1 MDKKDVRILVVDDE
15 PMMADSL
22 KQNLIEEGYS
32 VDIAATG
39 TEAIELFDQ
48 GGHHLAICD
57 LYLPDM
63 DGLEVMRHIK
73 DTRPTHRSNCC
84 YRPWHGGQSSRSN
97 ARPGRLILWK
107 RTTLNLKTLQRRI
120 ENALKQREL
129 VTENANMRRQLSTRS
144 EYFNII
150 GSAKSM
156 QTIYETIESVAKSDA
171 NVLIVG
177 ESGTGKELIANAIHY
192 QSLRSKKP
200 FIKVNC
206 AALPKELIESELFGH
221 TKGAFTGAHAEKE
234 GLVQHAAGG
243 SLMLDEIAEMPVEL
257 QPKLLRVLQERSYR
271 KIGSEKTYAVDFRLI
286 SSTNRPPADAIRDG
300 LLRDDLF
307 YRISTITIHVP
318 PLRERNEDIQ
328 LLTEHFLHMYTQKYD
343 RQIAGCFPGS
353 IPKIVWPWWPGNVR
367 ELQNVIER
375 AVLLAKGNRIE
386 PVDLPFDNGS
396 LPEGSPAGLGW
407 DVPPNM
413 TLEDIERLVIEKT
426 LQRTGGNKQAA
437 ANLLGIYRPRLYSKI
452 RKYNI
457 DVASSNVRLNNF
469 IPTCQPLNE
478 TELEVGPLIGGRLQ
492 SIDALR
498 GIAALGVVLYHA
510 VLQTPN
516 LVPNNFFRWPV
527 NLLQFVSSFGYI
539 GVFLFFVISGFC
551 IHLQWAKSRAAGKPS
566 RFSLEPSGD
575 AEFAGFILLT

>member
-1 MDKKDVRILVVDDE
+1 MEKKDVRILVVDDE
-15 PMMADSL
+15 ESMTDAL
-22 KQNLIEEGYS
+22 RLNLVEEGYT
-32 VDIAATG
+32 VDTAATG
-39 TEAIELFDQ
+39 GQAIELFDQ

-57 LYLPDM
+57 LQLPDM

-73 DTRPTHRSNCC
+73 D
-84 YRPWHGGQSSRSN
+84 
-97 ARPGRLILWK
+97 ARPNTEVIMVTAHG
-107 RTTLNLKTLQRRI
+107 TTTKAVAATKAGAFDFVDKPLNFEELALRVQ
-120 ENALKQREL
+120 NALMHREL
-129 VTENANMRRQLSTRS
+129 VDENTNLRRQMSTRS

-150 GSAKSM
+150 GSSKPM
-156 QTIYETIESVAKSDA
+156 QTIYETIEAVAKSDA

-192 QSLRSKKP
+192 NSLRARKP

-206 AALPKELIESELFGH
+206 AALPRELIESELFGH
-221 TKGAFTGAHAEKE
+221 TKGAFTGAHADKE

-243 SLMLDEIAEMPVEL
+243 SLMLDEIADLPVEL

-286 SSTNRPPADAIRDG
+286 SSTNRLPADAIRDG

-318 PLRERNEDIQ
+318 PLRDRSEDIQ
-328 LLTEHFLHMYTQKYD
+328 LLTEHFLHMYAKKYD
-343 RQIAGCFPGS
+343 RQIAGVSQAAYQRLFGHT
-353 IPKIVWPWWPGNVR
+353 WPGNVR

-396 LPEGSPAGLGW
+396 LPEGSPAGASW
-407 DVPPNM
+407 DVPANL

-457 DVASSNVRLNNF
+457 DVA
-469 IPTCQPLNE
+469 
-478 TELEVGPLIGGRLQ
+478 
-492 SIDALR
+492 AL
-498 GIAALGVVLYHA
+498 
-510 VLQTPN
+510 
-516 LVPNNFFRWPV
+516 
-527 NLLQFVSSFGYI
+527 VS
-539 GVFLFFVISGFC
+539 
-551 IHLQWAKSRAAGKPS
+551 A
-566 RFSLEPSGD
+566 
-575 AEFAGFILLT
+575 

>member
-1 MDKKDVRILVVDDE
+1 LEKKDVRILVVDDE
-15 PMMADSL
+15 PTIADSL
-22 KQNLIEEGYS
+22 KQNLVEEGYL
-32 VDIAATG
+32 VDTSATG
-39 TEAIELFDQ
+39 AEAIGLFDQ
-48 GGHHLAICD
+48 GGHHIAICD
-57 LYLPDM
+57 LQLPDM
-63 DGLEVMRHIK
+63 DGLDVVRHIK
-73 DTRPTHRSNCC
+73 DAKPLTEVIVLTG
-84 YRPWHGGQSSRSN
+84 HGSGPRAFEASKAGAFDFVEKDEN
-97 ARPGRLILWK
+97 FEFE
-107 RTTLNLKTLQRRI
+107 TLLRRI
-120 ENALKQREL
+120 QNALKLRESL
-129 VTENANMRRQLSTRS
+129 TENENMLNFRQLSTRS

-150 GSAKSM
+150 GSSKQM

-171 NVLIVG
+171 NVLVVG

-192 QSLRSKKP
+192 NSLRARKP

-221 TKGAFTGAHAEKE
+221 TKGAFTGAHADKE

-318 PLRERNEDIQ
+318 PLRDRSEDIQ
-328 LLTEHFLHMYTQKYD
+328 LLTEHFLHTYAQKYD
-343 RQIAGCFPGS
+343 RTIAGVSQAAYQRLFGHA
-353 IPKIVWPWWPGNVR
+353 WPGNVR

-396 LPEGSPAGLGW
+396 LPEGSPAGTGW
-407 DVPPNM
+407 DVPANL

-426 LQRTGGNKQAA
+426 LQRTNGNKQAA

-457 DVASSNVRLNNF
+457 DVA
-469 IPTCQPLNE
+469 
-478 TELEVGPLIGGRLQ
+478 
-492 SIDALR
+492 ALV
-498 GIAALGVVLYHA
+498 A
-510 VLQTPN
+510 T
-516 LVPNNFFRWPV
+516 
-527 NLLQFVSSFGYI
+527 
-539 GVFLFFVISGFC
+539 
-551 IHLQWAKSRAAGKPS
+551 
-566 RFSLEPSGD
+566 
-575 AEFAGFILLT
+575 

>member
-1 MDKKDVRILVVDDE
+1 MDRSDVRILVVDDDE
-15 PMMADSL
+15 PTADSL
-22 KQNLIEEGYS
+22 RLNLVEEGYT
-32 VDIAATG
+32 VDTAATG
-39 TEAIELFDQ
+39 GQAIELFDQ

-57 LYLPDM
+57 LQLPDM

-73 DTRPTHRSNCC
+73 D
-84 YRPWHGGQSSRSN
+84 
-97 ARPGRLILWK
+97 ARPNAEVIVVTAHGS
-107 RTTLNLKTLQRRI
+107 TTKAVEATKAGAFDFVDKPLNFEELELRVQ
-120 ENALKQREL
+120 NALKHREL
-129 VTENANMRRQLSTRS
+129 VAENANLRRQLSTRS

-221 TKGAFTGAHAEKE
+221 TKGAFTGAHADKE

-300 LLRDDLF
+300 VLRDDLF

-318 PLRERNEDIQ
+318 PLRDRSEDIQ
-328 LLTEHFLHMYTQKYD
+328 LLTEHFLHMYAQKYD
-343 RQIAGCFPGS
+343 RAISGVSQAAYQRLFGHA
-353 IPKIVWPWWPGNVR
+353 WPGNVR

-396 LPEGSPAGLGW
+396 VPEGSPTGVAW

-457 DVASSNVRLNNF
+457 DVASLMS
-469 IPTCQPLNE
+469 
-478 TELEVGPLIGGRLQ
+478 
-492 SIDALR
+492 A
-498 GIAALGVVLYHA
+498 
-510 VLQTPN
+510 
-516 LVPNNFFRWPV
+516 
-527 NLLQFVSSFGYI
+527 
-539 GVFLFFVISGFC
+539 
-551 IHLQWAKSRAAGKPS
+551 
-566 RFSLEPSGD
+566 
-575 AEFAGFILLT
+575 

>member
-1 MDKKDVRILVVDDE
+1 MGTTGTATIKEEKRVENKDVRILVVDDE
-15 PMMADSL
+15 PTMADSL
-22 KQNLIEEGYS
+22 KQNLMEEGFV
-32 VDIAATG
+32 VDTAANG
-39 TEAIELFDQ
+39 AEAIELFDQ

-57 LYLPDM
+57 LQLPDM
-63 DGLEVMRHIK
+63 DGLEVMRHMK
-73 DTRPTHRSNCC
+73 DARPTTEVIVVTGYGSV
-84 YRPWHGGQSSRSN
+84 
-97 ARPGRLILWK
+97 ARAVEATKAGAFYFVEKPFDFEEIQPLVDK
-107 RTTLNLKTLQRRI
+107 
-120 ENALKQREL
+120 ALERREL
-129 VTENANMRRQLSTRS
+129 VAETTNMRHQLSTRS

-150 GSAKSM
+150 GAAKSM
-156 QTIYETIESVAKSDA
+156 QTIYEMIESVAKSDA

-192 QSLRSKKP
+192 KSLRSKKP

-318 PLRERNEDIQ
+318 PLRERSEDIQ
-328 LLTEHFLHMYTQKYD
+328 LLTEHFLHAYAQKYE
-343 RQIAGCFPGS
+343 RPIEGVSQAAYQRLFS
-353 IPKIVWPWWPGNVR
+353 HSWPGNVR

-375 AVLLAKGNRIE
+375 AVLLAKNNRIE
-386 PVDLPFDNGS
+386 PVDLPFDNGTM
-396 LPEGSPAGLGW
+396 PEAGSASPGW
-407 DVPPNM
+407 DVPLNM

-457 DVASSNVRLNNF
+457 DV
-469 IPTCQPLNE
+469 P
-478 TELEVGPLIGGRLQ
+478 G
-492 SIDALR
+492 
-498 GIAALGVVLYHA
+498 
-510 VLQTPN
+510 
-516 LVPNNFFRWPV
+516 LV
-527 NLLQFVSSFGYI
+527 S
-539 GVFLFFVISGFC
+539 
-551 IHLQWAKSRAAGKPS
+551 A
-566 RFSLEPSGD
+566 
-575 AEFAGFILLT
+575 

>member
-1 MDKKDVRILVVDDE
+1 VENKDVRILIVDDE
-15 PMMADSL
+15 EVMTDSL
-22 KQNLIEEGYS
+22 MKHLVDEGYS
-32 VDIAATG
+32 VDTASTG
-39 TEAIELFDQ
+39 AEAIERFDQ

-57 LYLPDM
+57 LQLPDM

-73 DTRPTHRSNCC
+73 DTRPMTEVIVVTGYGSVQRAVEATKA
-84 YRPWHGGQSSRSN
+84 G
-97 ARPGRLILWK
+97 AFDFVEK
-107 RTTLNLKTLQRRI
+107 EFEFDTLKRRI

-129 VTENANMRRQLSTRS
+129 MTENASMRRQLSTRA

-150 GSAKSM
+150 GSSKQM

-192 QSLRSKKP
+192 NSLRSKKT

-221 TKGAFTGAHAEKE
+221 TKGAFTGAHADKE

-243 SLMLDEIAEMPVEL
+243 SLLLDEIAEMPVEL

-271 KIGSEKTYAVDFRLI
+271 KIGSEKTYSVDFRLI
-286 SSTNRPPADAIRDG
+286 CSTNRLPADAIREG

-318 PLRERNEDIQ
+318 PLRDRSEDIQ
-328 LLTEHFLHMYTQKYD
+328 LLTEHFLKMYAQKYE
-343 RQIAGCFPGS
+343 RGITGVSQAAYQKLFAHA
-353 IPKIVWPWWPGNVR
+353 WPGNVR

-375 AVLLAKGNRIE
+375 AVLLAKGNKVE
-386 PVDLPFDNGS
+386 PFDLPFDNGT
-396 LPEGSPAGLGW
+396 LAEGSGAPTW
-407 DVPPNM
+407 EVPPNM
-413 TLEDIERLVIEKT
+413 TLEDIEKLVIERT

-457 DVASSNVRLNNF
+457 DVA
-469 IPTCQPLNE
+469 
-478 TELEVGPLIGGRLQ
+478 
-492 SIDALR
+492 AL
-498 GIAALGVVLYHA
+498 
-510 VLQTPN
+510 
-516 LVPNNFFRWPV
+516 
-527 NLLQFVSSFGYI
+527 VS
-539 GVFLFFVISGFC
+539 
-551 IHLQWAKSRAAGKPS
+551 A
-566 RFSLEPSGD
+566 
-575 AEFAGFILLT
+575 

>member
-1 MDKKDVRILVVDDE
+1 MNTTATVTYKEEKRVENKNVRILVVDDE
-15 PMMADSL
+15 PTMADSL
-22 KQNLIEEGYS
+22 KQNLMEEGFS
-32 VDIAATG
+32 VDTAATG
-39 TEAIELFDQ
+39 AEAIELFDQ

-57 LYLPDM
+57 LQLPDM
-63 DGLEVMRHIK
+63 DGLEVMRHMK
-73 DTRPTHRSNCC
+73 DARPTTEVIVVTGYGSV
-84 YRPWHGGQSSRSN
+84 
-97 ARPGRLILWK
+97 ARAVEATKAGAFYFVEKPFDFEEIQPLVDK
-107 RTTLNLKTLQRRI
+107 
-120 ENALKQREL
+120 ALERREL
-129 VTENANMRRQLSTRS
+129 VAETTSMRRQLSTRS

-150 GSAKSM
+150 GSAKPM

-192 QSLRSKKP
+192 NSLRSKKP

-221 TKGAFTGAHAEKE
+221 TKGAFTGAHADKE

-328 LLTEHFLHMYTQKYD
+328 LLTEHFLHMYAQKYE
-343 RQIAGCFPGS
+343 RPIAGVSQAAYQRLFGHL
-353 IPKIVWPWWPGNVR
+353 WPGNVR

-396 LPEGSPAGLGW
+396 LPEPGTSGPGW

-413 TLEDIERLVIEKT
+413 TLEDIERLVIERT

-457 DVASSNVRLNNF
+457 DVTS
-469 IPTCQPLNE
+469 
-478 TELEVGPLIGGRLQ
+478 
-492 SIDALR
+492 
-498 GIAALGVVLYHA
+498 
-510 VLQTPN
+510 
-516 LVPNNFFRWPV
+516 LV
-527 NLLQFVSSFGYI
+527 S
-539 GVFLFFVISGFC
+539 
-551 IHLQWAKSRAAGKPS
+551 A
-566 RFSLEPSGD
+566 
-575 AEFAGFILLT
+575 

>member
-1 MDKKDVRILVVDDE
+1 MNITGTASLREEKKVEHQDLRILVIDDE
-15 PMMADSL
+15 PVMADSL
-22 KQNLIEEGYS
+22 RTNLIDEGYA
-32 VDIAATG
+32 VDTAATG
-39 TEAIELFDQ
+39 AEAIELFDQ

-57 LYLPDM
+57 LQLPDM
-63 DGLEVMRHIK
+63 DGLEVMRHMK
-73 DTRPTHRSNCC
+73 DARPTTEVIVVTGYGSV
-84 YRPWHGGQSSRSN
+84 
-97 ARPGRLILWK
+97 ARAVEATKAGAFYFVEKPFDFEEIQPLVEK
-107 RTTLNLKTLQRRI
+107 
-120 ENALKQREL
+120 ALERREL
-129 VTENANMRRQLSTRS
+129 VAEAANMRRQLSTRS

-150 GSAKSM
+150 GASKPM

-192 QSLRSKKP
+192 NSLRSKKP

-221 TKGAFTGAHAEKE
+221 TKGAFTGAHADKE

-243 SLMLDEIAEMPVEL
+243 SLMLDEIAEMPIEL

-271 KIGSEKTYAVDFRLI
+271 KIGSEKTFAVDFRLI

-300 LLRDDLF
+300 VLRDDLF

-328 LLTEHFLHMYTQKYD
+328 LLTEHFLHIYAQKYE
-343 RQIAGCFPGS
+343 RQITGVSQAAYQRLFS
-353 IPKIVWPWWPGNVR
+353 HVWPGNVR

-375 AVLLAKGNRIE
+375 AVLLAKANKIE

-396 LPEGSPAGLGW
+396 LPEGAAAGAEW

-413 TLEDIERLVIEKT
+413 TLEDIERLVIERT

-457 DVASSNVRLNNF
+457 DVN
-469 IPTCQPLNE
+469 
-478 TELEVGPLIGGRLQ
+478 
-492 SIDALR
+492 
-498 GIAALGVVLYHA
+498 
-510 VLQTPN
+510 
-516 LVPNNFFRWPV
+516 
-527 NLLQFVSSFGYI
+527 
-539 GVFLFFVISGFC
+539 
-551 IHLQWAKSRAAGKPS
+551 
-566 RFSLEPSGD
+566 SL
-575 AEFAGFILLT
+575 ATA

>member
-1 MDKKDVRILVVDDE
+1 MSTTGTIPGLEEHKVDHKDVRILVVDDE

-22 KQNLIEEGYS
+22 KQNLAEEGYL
-32 VDIAATG
+32 VDSAATG
-39 TEAIELFDQ
+39 AEAIELFDQ

-57 LYLPDM
+57 LQLPDM
-63 DGLEVMRHIK
+63 DGLELMRHMK
-73 DTRPTHRSNCC
+73 DARPTTEVIVVTGYGSVQKAVEATKAGAF
-84 YRPWHGGQSSRSN
+84 YFVEKPFDFEE
-97 ARPGRLILWK
+97 
-107 RTTLNLKTLQRRI
+107 LQPLV
-120 ENALKQREL
+120 EKALERREL
-129 VTENANMRRQLSTRS
+129 VAETTNMRRQLSTRA

-150 GSAKSM
+150 GASKQM
-156 QTIYETIESVAKSDA
+156 QQIYETIESVAKSDA

-192 QSLRSKKP
+192 NSLRSKKP

-221 TKGAFTGAHAEKE
+221 TKGAFTGAHADKE

-271 KIGSEKTYAVDFRLI
+271 KIGSEKTFAVDFRLI
-286 SSTNRPPADAIRDG
+286 SSTNRLPADAIRDG

-318 PLRERNEDIQ
+318 PLRERSEDIQ
-328 LLTEHFLHMYTQKYD
+328 LLTEHFLHMYAQKYD
-343 RQIAGCFPGS
+343 RPINGVSQAAYQRLFAH
-353 IPKIVWPWWPGNVR
+353 VWPGNVR

-375 AVLLAKGNRIE
+375 AVLLAKANRIE

-396 LPEGSPAGLGW
+396 LPEGSSASISW

-413 TLEDIERLVIEKT
+413 TLEDIERLVIERT

-457 DVASSNVRLNNF
+457 DVGS
-469 IPTCQPLNE
+469 
-478 TELEVGPLIGGRLQ
+478 
-492 SIDALR
+492 
-498 GIAALGVVLYHA
+498 
-510 VLQTPN
+510 
-516 LVPNNFFRWPV
+516 LV
-527 NLLQFVSSFGYI
+527 S
-539 GVFLFFVISGFC
+539 
-551 IHLQWAKSRAAGKPS
+551 A
-566 RFSLEPSGD
+566 
-575 AEFAGFILLT
+575 

>member
-1 MDKKDVRILVVDDE
+1 VENKDVRILVVDDE
-15 PMMADSL
+15 ETMADSL
-22 KQNLIEEGYS
+22 KQHLVEEGFS
-32 VDIAATG
+32 VDTADTG
-39 TEAIELFDQ
+39 TEAIERFDQ
-48 GGHHLAICD
+48 GGHHVAICD
-57 LYLPDM
+57 LQLPDM
-63 DGLEVMRHIK
+63 DGLEVVRHIK
-73 DTRPTHRSNCC
+73 D
-84 YRPWHGGQSSRSN
+84 
-97 ARPGRLILWK
+97 ARPLTEVIVLTGHGSGPRAFEASKAGAFDFVEKDNFELD
-107 RTTLNLKTLQRRI
+107 TLLRRI
-120 ENALKQREL
+120 KNALKQREL
-129 VTENANMRRQLSTRS
+129 LTENANMRRQLSTRS

-150 GSAKSM
+150 GSSKSM

-192 QSLRSKKP
+192 NSLRARKP

-221 TKGAFTGAHAEKE
+221 TKGAFTGAHADKE

-271 KIGSEKTYAVDFRLI
+271 KVGSEKTYAVDFRLI

-318 PLRERNEDIQ
+318 PLRERSEDIQ
-328 LLTEHFLHMYTQKYD
+328 LLTEHFLHMYAQKYERPID
-343 RQIAGCFPGS
+343 GVSQAAYQRLFGHA
-353 IPKIVWPWWPGNVR
+353 WPGNVR

-375 AVLLAKGNRIE
+375 AVLLAKGSRVE

-396 LPEGSPAGLGW
+396 VPEGSPAGTGW
-407 DVPPNM
+407 DVPANM
-413 TLEDIERLVIEKT
+413 SLEDIERLVIEKT

-457 DVASSNVRLNNF
+457 DVS
-469 IPTCQPLNE
+469 
-478 TELEVGPLIGGRLQ
+478 
-492 SIDALR
+492 AL
-498 GIAALGVVLYHA
+498 
-510 VLQTPN
+510 
-516 LVPNNFFRWPV
+516 
-527 NLLQFVSSFGYI
+527 VS
-539 GVFLFFVISGFC
+539 
-551 IHLQWAKSRAAGKPS
+551 A
-566 RFSLEPSGD
+566 
-575 AEFAGFILLT
+575 

>member
-1 MDKKDVRILVVDDE
+1 VDNKEVRILIVDDE
-15 PMMADSL
+15 PTMTESL
-22 KQNLIEEGYS
+22 KQNLAEEGYS
-32 VDIAATG
+32 VDTAATG
-39 TEAIELFDQ
+39 AEAIEFFDQ

-57 LYLPDM
+57 LQLPDI

-73 DTRPTHRSNCC
+73 DARPTTEVIVITG
-84 YRPWHGGQSSRSN
+84 HGSVAKAVEATKAGAFDFVDKPFDFEELHLRV
-97 ARPGRLILWK
+97 
-107 RTTLNLKTLQRRI
+107 

-129 VTENANMRRQLSTRS
+129 LAENANMRRQLSTRS

-150 GSAKSM
+150 GAAKSM

-192 QSLRSKKP
+192 NSLRARKP

-221 TKGAFTGAHAEKE
+221 TKGAFTGAHADKE

-286 SSTNRPPADAIRDG
+286 SSTNQPPADAIRDG

-328 LLTEHFLHMYTQKYD
+328 LLTEHFLQMYAQKYD
-343 RQIAGCFPGS
+343 RQISGVSQAAYQRLFS
-353 IPKIVWPWWPGNVR
+353 HTWPGNVR

-375 AVLLAKGNRIE
+375 AVLLAKANRIE

-396 LPEGSPAGLGW
+396 LPDGSPAGAGW

-457 DVASSNVRLNNF
+457 DV
-469 IPTCQPLNE
+469 
-478 TELEVGPLIGGRLQ
+478 G
-492 SIDALR
+492 ALLS
-498 GIAALGVVLYHA
+498 A
-510 VLQTPN
+510 
-516 LVPNNFFRWPV
+516 
-527 NLLQFVSSFGYI
+527 
-539 GVFLFFVISGFC
+539 
-551 IHLQWAKSRAAGKPS
+551 
-566 RFSLEPSGD
+566 
-575 AEFAGFILLT
+575 